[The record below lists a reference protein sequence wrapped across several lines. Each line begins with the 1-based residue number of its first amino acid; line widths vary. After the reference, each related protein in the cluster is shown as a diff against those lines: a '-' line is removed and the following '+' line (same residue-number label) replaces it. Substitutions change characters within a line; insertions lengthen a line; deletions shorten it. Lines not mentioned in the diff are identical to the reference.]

1 MFIKKKSSNF
11 QHKSIIPVLKKINTV
26 VYTSNNVEEVIKPV
40 VEKKSKKKVSVENV
54 EVEK

>member
-1 MFIKKKSSNF
+1 
-11 QHKSIIPVLKKINTV
+11 LKKINTV